1 MAHRRA
7 RLTPLGRLVVV
18 ERVLI
23 HGWPAARVAEAASV
37 SRPTVYKWVRRFLE
51 EGEDGS
57 RTEPRHLT
65 GALGRSRRWRSDRSW
80 RHVGA

>member
-51 EGEDGS
+51 EGLL
-57 RTEPRHLT
+57 EPHGMYGGLR
-65 GALGRSRRWRSDRSW
+65 APNAGRFVTYPNLNASARST
-80 RHVGA
+80 